1 VEVAGAPEHTRVRW
15 TKKVGVRRRRRQ

>member
-15 TKKVGVRRRRRQ
+15 TKKVGVRRRRQ